1 MEYDPK
7 GMPFRR
13 LGRSG
18 LRVPVFSLG
27 GCMRLPL
34 AFLEVLWSLTLH
46 IDQGLRLVERSRVTL
61 SRYTSNRG
69 VSWDEYLIRL
79 RRKSSRLHLR
89 MVSTSL
95 ILLRVTRVESARK
108 RCMFHQILY

>member
-27 GCMRLPL
+27 GCMHLPL

-46 IDQGLRLVERSRVTL
+46 FDQGLRLVERSRVTL

-69 VSWDEYLIRL
+69 ASWDEYLIPL
-79 RRKSSRLHLR
+79 CRKSSRSRLR
-89 MVSTSL
+89 TVSTSL
-95 ILLRVTRVESARK
+95 IPLKATRVESARK
-108 RCMFHQILY
+108 RCMFHQLLH